1 MKKYLLIIAVFVALS
16 GCHKH
21 DKLWN
26 SIVDIEHRL
35 TVLEQ
40 VCAEMNTNISSMRVV
55 VDVVQNN
62 DYVTGVSTVV
72 ENGIEIGYKISFNT
86 HPAVIIYH
94 GRNGKDE
101 QNGLSPV
108 IGVKQAED
116 GKYYWTQKLGT
127 TESTWI
133 LDDNGNKVMVSN
145 SDEQDGI
152 IPQFKIE
159 NDNWMLSVDN
169 GVTWQ
174 NLGKAKGDDGK
185 SFFTNITDEE
195 DNLILELENGTS
207 IVLPKKQHFSLRLSD
222 TRISNIRSNSSYR
235 INYTIAGAEDQEI
248 HLEAIGPD
256 GWKISIEKKDSQSG
270 TIIVRTP
277 VSLDGD
283 GKVLVFA
290 VNESGT
296 TCMQSIRLL
305 QGYLSVNEKE
315 YLLESDGGTIVVD
328 VNTNIDYQVNIVSTD
343 QNWIQCQTESGIRNK
358 FTLTI
363 SANLQSIPR
372 KSTIELVHTDGFVL
386 ERIKISQKASGPIH
400 IATPG
405 TLSTLFTSE
414 ELKRYENIKITG
426 RLNAEDYEFLR
437 KILLKS
443 LDLSDLD
450 DDEIPIAAFY
460 NTGIQKVLLPKKLRF
475 ISERAFQNSQ
485 ITFLQIPETVTE
497 IRSAAFD
504 RCKRI
509 QNDIVIPNSVET
521 IGPDAFSSCS
531 GKSLTLGSSLKKIGK
546 GAFGGCKMKGNLVLP
561 PNLEIIDN
569 NVFCACQGFI
579 GNLIIP
585 DKVQQIGA
593 NAFRE
598 CNGFTGDLIIPDKVQ
613 RIGEFAFNNCTGFN
627 GSLIIGK
634 SVTKIEY
641 NAFTKPTQ
649 YDRESNI
656 LNFSKIYFKSTTPPS
671 IDTYGAFRDKN
682 KDHMLPYVAV
692 PVGCKEAYNQKY
704 NFASTKSELYAKIV
718 EEVNL

>member
-1 MKKYLLIIAVFVALS
+1 MKKYLLVIAVFVALS
-16 GCHKH
+16 SCHKH
-21 DKLWN
+21 DKLWD

-35 TVLEQ
+35 TTLEQ
-40 VCAEMNTNISSMRVV
+40 QCREMNTNIASMQVM
-55 VDVVQNN
+55 VDVMQNN
-62 DYVTGVSTVV
+62 DYVTGVSTIQ
-72 ENGIEIGYKISFNT
+72 ENGIEVGYKISFNT
-86 HPAVIIYH
+86 HPAITIYH
-94 GRNGKDE
+94 
-101 QNGLSPV
+101 GLSPV

-127 TESTWI
+127 AESTWM
-133 LDDNGNKVMVSN
+133 LDDNGNKITAGS
-145 SDEQDGI
+145 SDAQDGI

-174 NLGKAKGDDGK
+174 NLGRAKGDDGK

-207 IVLPKKQHFSLRLSD
+207 IVLPKKQHFSLRLSN

-315 YLLESDGGTIVVD
+315 YLLESDGGTIIVD

-400 IATPG
+400 ITTPG
-405 TLSTLFTSE
+405 TLSTLFTYE

-437 KILLKS
+437 RSPLKS

-450 DDEIPIAAFY
+450 DDEIPINAFY
-460 NTGIQKVLLPKKLRF
+460 SSKIKKVLLPKKLRF
-475 ISERAFQNSQ
+475 ISMGAFQNSQ

-497 IRSAAFD
+497 IRGWAFGSC
-504 RCKRI
+504 REI

-521 IGPDAFSSCS
+521 IGYGAFSQCS
-531 GKSLTLGSSLKKIGK
+531 GKSLTLGSSLKKIG
-546 GAFGGCKMKGNLVLP
+546 GQAFWGCKIKGNLVLP
-561 PNLEIIDN
+561 PNLEIIDDN
-569 NVFCACQGFI
+569 AFDACQGFV

-585 DKVQQIGA
+585 DKVQEIGDD
-593 NAFRE
+593 AFAE
-598 CNGFTGDLIIPDKVQ
+598 CNGFVGDLIIPDKVQ
-613 RIGEFAFNNCTGFN
+613 RIGESAFYNCTGFN

-634 SVTKIEY
+634 SVTKIEN
-641 NAFTKPTQ
+641 NAFTKLTQ
-649 YDRESNI
+649 YDRESNF
-656 LNFSKIYFKSTTPPS
+656 LNFSKIYFKPTTPPS
-671 IDTYGAFRDKN
+671 ISIYSAFRDTN